1 MSHSASTADLLLFVQ
16 QFEKDFASARQL
28 LLQHQALSANQAGN
42 ISLRLPGE
50 QRLLIAAL
58 NGADAGSAA
67 LFDFD
72 LEHSQGS
79 VTDNLREVAALH
91 VAIYRQR
98 PQVRSVIHTHSP
110 FLSAF
115 AIAGRPLRPHAS
127 QLLGVLDED
136 QEIPLTAWGPR
147 YSAEPVVAA
156 LQAHPRAP
164 AALLAN
170 HGPFAW
176 SERDLLATTRLLI
189 NLEESAHLT
198 WLAAQLG
205 TPQPFPAGA
214 AALSRQGWVAP

>member
-1 MSHSASTADLLLFVQ
+1 MTTLIDSRDPLFIVQ
-16 QFEKDFASARQL
+16 QFEKDFAAALAL
-28 LLQHQALSANQAGN
+28 LHRHQALSANEAGN

-50 QRLLIAAL
+50 EQLLIASL
-58 NGADAGSAA
+58 NGPDAGTAA
-67 LFDFD
+67 LLDFD
-72 LEHSQGS
+72 LQRSQGS
-79 VTDNLREVAALH
+79 LTENLREVAALH
-91 VAIYRQR
+91 VAIYRER
-98 PQVRSVIHTHSP
+98 PAVRSVIHTHSP
-110 FLSAF
+110 YLSAF

-136 QEIPLTAWGPR
+136 QSIPLTAWGPR

-156 LQAHPRAP
+156 LREHPRAP

-176 SERDLLATTRLLI
+176 TERDLLATTRLLI

-198 WLAAQLG
+198 CLAAQLG

>member
-1 MSHSASTADLLLFVQ
+1 MTRQTPPADLLLLAQ
-16 QFEKDFASARQL
+16 QFEQDVASAHQL
-28 LLQHQALSANQAGN
+28 LQRHQALSANQAGN
-42 ISLRLPGE
+42 LSLRLPGQE
-50 QRLLIAAL
+50 RLLIAAF
-58 NGADAGSAA
+58 NGPDAGRTAV
-67 LFDFD
+67 LDFD
-72 LEHSQGS
+72 LEQSQGRLN
-79 VTDNLREVAALH
+79 DNLREVAALH

-110 FLSAF
+110 YLSAF
-115 AIAGRPLRPHAS
+115 AIAGRPLRAHAS

-147 YSAEPVVAA
+147 YAPEPVIAA

-164 AALLAN
+164 ATLLAN

-176 SERDLLATTRLLI
+176 SERDALAATRLLI

-214 AALSRQGWVAP
+214 AERSRQGWVAS